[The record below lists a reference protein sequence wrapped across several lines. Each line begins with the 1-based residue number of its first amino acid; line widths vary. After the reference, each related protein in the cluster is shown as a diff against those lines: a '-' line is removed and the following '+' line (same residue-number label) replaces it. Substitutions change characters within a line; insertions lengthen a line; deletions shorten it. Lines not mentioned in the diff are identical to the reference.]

1 MHISKFEAGPNL
13 FLHNNSLVC
22 DSRFSTSPSQR
33 RPNLLPF
40 QLQYEPAA
48 LPASPPRL
56 TAAAVA
62 GQEPA
67 AGEAVLPLTLHTQ
80 DHQLAV
86 FAWLQVTLRGF
97 TWFQITLRGSTW
109 LYVVP
114 SDFTWFHVTL
124 RGLTWLHVALRGFTW
139 LYVVSLSF
147 TWLYEAP
154 RDSTWPYVA
163 PRDWLHT
170 NWTNI
175 NILWDLFE

>member
-86 FAWLQVTLRGF
+86 FAWLHVTLRGF
-97 TWFQITLRGSTW
+97 TWFHITLRGSTW

-114 SDFTWFHVTL
+114 SDT
-124 RGLTWLHVALRGFTW
+124 TWLHVARRDFTW
-139 LYVVSLSF
+139 LYVASLGS
-147 TWLYEAP
+147 TWLQLTLH
-154 RDSTWPYVA
+154 SSMWLCVA
-163 PRDWLHT
+163 SSPDPL
-170 NWTNI
+170 NKY
-175 NILWDLFE
+175 